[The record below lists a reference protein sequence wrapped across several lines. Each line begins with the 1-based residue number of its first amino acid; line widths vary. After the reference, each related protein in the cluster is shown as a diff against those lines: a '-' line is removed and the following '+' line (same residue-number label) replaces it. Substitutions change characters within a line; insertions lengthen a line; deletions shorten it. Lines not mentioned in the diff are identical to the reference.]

1 MNGRPET
8 EQLLRAMLAT
18 ALRRGQLFVTG
29 GNSNLLPVE
38 PPVTCRHDAHSEVE
52 AYSAD
57 DTLFLSE
64 RIEKGDLF
72 YAGGLNML
80 VPLRKGP
87 NGSWLC
93 YSVTLC
99 RPEWRFP
106 TDLRMGDWVF
116 RSPPHWDVIDTDFL
130 KSLLD

>member
-1 MNGRPET
+1 
-8 EQLLRAMLAT
+8 
-18 ALRRGQLFVTG
+18 
-29 GNSNLLPVE
+29 
-38 PPVTCRHDAHSEVE
+38 
-52 AYSAD
+52 
-57 DTLFLSE
+57 
-64 RIEKGDLF
+64 
-72 YAGGLNML
+72 ML

-130 KSLLD
+130 K

>member
-1 MNGRPET
+1 
-8 EQLLRAMLAT
+8 
-18 ALRRGQLFVTG
+18 
-29 GNSNLLPVE
+29 
-38 PPVTCRHDAHSEVE
+38 
-52 AYSAD
+52 
-57 DTLFLSE
+57 
-64 RIEKGDLF
+64 
-72 YAGGLNML
+72 ML
-80 VPLRKGP
+80 VPLRKGS

-130 KSLLD
+130 KSLLA